1 LGDQVPYIALATSGR
16 LVLSVDGNT
25 TDATQ
30 EMLQRS
36 FDEVKG
42 YIIQYRYHHQARL
55 KVCIGLYN
63 SSPHQMTFEAFPELH
78 Q

>member
-1 LGDQVPYIALATSGR
+1 MTIPFIKATS
-16 LVLSVDGNT
+16 LMADDLDGNT

-36 FDEVKG
+36 FDEVK
-42 YIIQYRYHHQARL
+42 
-55 KVCIGLYN
+55 
-63 SSPHQMTFEAFPELH
+63 SHQMTFEAFPEWH